1 MKKMLEHG
9 FVYVKY
15 CIFFQFLKKV
25 QRQDRIVEEVKLVL
39 KPAYNTRKITK
50 DAYKEIL
57 RKTVP
62 KVCIFSLYILLYI
75 IGPFSLQICHSKHGE
90 INPSKIDK
98 LVQGYIKKYQHAKRK
113 EKRKN
118 KVKTEPFPF

>member
-1 MKKMLEHG
+1 MLNI
-9 FVYVKY
+9 V
-15 CIFFQFLKKV
+15 FFQFLKKV

-62 KVCIFSLYILLYI
+62 KVCIF
-75 IGPFSLQICHSKHGE
+75 HSK
-90 INPSKIDK
+90 I
-98 LVQGYIKKYQHAKRK
+98 LIKFSSFYL
-113 EKRKN
+113 
-118 KVKTEPFPF
+118 